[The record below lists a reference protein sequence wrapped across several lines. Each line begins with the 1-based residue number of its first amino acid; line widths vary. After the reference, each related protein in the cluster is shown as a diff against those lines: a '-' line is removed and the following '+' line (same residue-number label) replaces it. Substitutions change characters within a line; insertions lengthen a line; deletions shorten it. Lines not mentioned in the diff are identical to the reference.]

1 MKNLLITHDFPP
13 GLSGGISVF
22 QHHLC
27 AELKKEINVLAP
39 KLGKWKVFDS
49 KQDYTIYRQTMPK
62 VPSGFMRNM
71 KMRIWHIMYLVYI
84 AVFQFNLYLINGC
97 QIVIRGKIDVVL
109 IGHLYLAPVG
119 WFIQLIT
126 KRPYVIIL
134 YGSELHRYWRF
145 SLVRQLFLAWLNRAK
160 FLLVISEFTHR
171 QYLSRGVRDN
181 QTFVLVSPGVDV
193 ERFHPDLN
201 PAAVV
206 HRHKLENRVV
216 VLTVARLVEWKGQDN
231 VIRAMSRVVQV
242 VPNAVYVMVGAGP
255 YRSVLEKLVTEFGLQ
270 ECVIFAGFIPDS
282 ELGLYYAAANIM
294 VLVGREFQ
302 PGMPVEGFGIAYIEA
317 NAVERPVIG
326 SRLGATPDTIVD
338 GVTGLLVPPDD
349 EDEIAAGIIRLL
361 VNPDL
366 AKLMGEHGRERVV
379 REFTWHN
386 QAIRLRRQLTAIGAK

>member
-1 MKNLLITHDFPP
+1 MKSLLITHDFPP

-27 AELKKEINVLAP
+27 AELKNEINVLAP
-39 KLGKWKVFDS
+39 KLGNWKAFDS
-49 KQDYTIYRQTMPK
+49 KQEYTIFRQTMPK

-71 KMRIWHIMYLVYI
+71 KMRIWHIVYLVYI
-84 AVFQFNLYLINGC
+84 AVFQFNLYVINGC
-97 QIVIRGKIDVVL
+97 RIVIREKIDVVL
-109 IGHLYLAPVG
+109 IGHLYLAPVV

-160 FLLVISEFTHR
+160 FLLVISEFTRR
-171 QYLSRGVRDN
+171 QYLSRGVRGN
-181 QTFVLVSPGVDV
+181 QTFVHVSPGVDV
-193 ERFHPDLN
+193 ERFHPDLD
-201 PAAVV
+201 PAAVI
-206 HRHKLENRVV
+206 HRHTLASRAV
-216 VLTVARLVEWKGQDN
+216 VLTVARLVEWKGQYS

-255 YRSVLEKLVTEFGLQ
+255 HRPVLEQLATELDLQ
-270 ECVIFAGFIPDS
+270 KSVIFAGFIPDK
-282 ELGLYYAAANIM
+282 ELGLYYAAADVM
-294 VLVGREFQ
+294 VLVGREFL

-317 NAVERPVIG
+317 NATERPVIG
-326 SRLGATPDTIVD
+326 SRLGATPDTIID

-349 EDEIAAGIIRLL
+349 EEEIAKCIIHLL

-366 AKLMGEHGRERVV
+366 AKQMGQNGRERVV
-379 REFTWHN
+379 REFTWHT
-386 QAIRLRRQLTAIGAK
+386 QASRLRQQLATLVP

>member
-1 MKNLLITHDFPP
+1 MKSLLITHDFPP

-27 AELKKEINVLAP
+27 AELKNEINVLAP
-39 KLGKWKVFDS
+39 KLGNWKAFDS
-49 KQDYTIYRQTMPK
+49 KQEYTIFRQTMPK

-71 KMRIWHIMYLVYI
+71 KMRIWHIVYLVYI

-282 ELGLYYAAANIM
+282 ELGLYYAAANVM
-294 VLVGREFQ
+294 VLVGKEFQ

-317 NAVERPVIG
+317 NAAERPVIG

-366 AKLMGEHGRERVV
+366 AKLMGQHGRERVV

-386 QAIRLRRQLTAIGAK
+386 QAIRLRRQLTAIGPK

>member
-201 PAAVV
+201 SAAVV

>member
-39 KLGKWKVFDS
+39 KLGNWKVFDS

-201 PAAVV
+201 SAAVV

>member
-39 KLGKWKVFDS
+39 KLGNWKVFDS
-49 KQDYTIYRQTMPK
+49 KQGYTIYRQTMPK

-317 NAVERPVIG
+317 NATERPVIG

-366 AKLMGEHGRERVV
+366 AKLMGEHGRERAV
-379 REFTWHN
+379 REFTWDT
-386 QAIRLRRQLTAIGAK
+386 QASRLRQQLAEIVS

>member
-1 MKNLLITHDFPP
+1 
-13 GLSGGISVF
+13 
-22 QHHLC
+22 
-27 AELKKEINVLAP
+27 
-39 KLGKWKVFDS
+39 
-49 KQDYTIYRQTMPK
+49 
-62 VPSGFMRNM
+62 M

>member
-1 MKNLLITHDFPP
+1 
-13 GLSGGISVF
+13 
-22 QHHLC
+22 
-27 AELKKEINVLAP
+27 
-39 KLGKWKVFDS
+39 
-49 KQDYTIYRQTMPK
+49 
-62 VPSGFMRNM
+62 
-71 KMRIWHIMYLVYI
+71 
-84 AVFQFNLYLINGC
+84 
-97 QIVIRGKIDVVL
+97 
-109 IGHLYLAPVG
+109 
-119 WFIQLIT
+119 
-126 KRPYVIIL
+126 
-134 YGSELHRYWRF
+134 
-145 SLVRQLFLAWLNRAK
+145 
-160 FLLVISEFTHR
+160 
-171 QYLSRGVRDN
+171 
-181 QTFVLVSPGVDV
+181 
-193 ERFHPDLN
+193 
-201 PAAVV
+201 
-206 HRHKLENRVV
+206 
-216 VLTVARLVEWKGQDN
+216 VEWKGQDN

-366 AKLMGEHGRERVV
+366 AKLMGEHGRERAV
-379 REFTWHN
+379 REFTWDT
-386 QAIRLRRQLTAIGAK
+386 QASRLRQQLAEIVS

>member
-1 MKNLLITHDFPP
+1 MKSLLITHDFPP

-22 QHHLC
+22 QHHIC

-39 KLGKWKVFDS
+39 KLGNWKVFDS

-71 KMRIWHIMYLVYI
+71 KMRIWHIVYLVYI

-160 FLLVISEFTHR
+160 FLLVISEFTHG

-181 QTFVLVSPGVDV
+181 QTFVLVSPGVDL

-386 QAIRLRRQLTAIGAK
+386 QAIRLRRQLTAIGPK

>member
-39 KLGKWKVFDS
+39 KLGNWKVFDS

-71 KMRIWHIMYLVYI
+71 KMRIWHIVYLVYI